1 MSLMLRPAALNS
13 VLGQANTG
21 GVRCTILFDR
31 DGNTISSAGEWQSS
45 DEDICAAV
53 AANIWLTLERASRGN
68 PNQVS
73 SGGGKSGSITPG
85 FLEFAVHE
93 FDSGLLGVARVE
105 VSEFMIACL
114 ADSTCEFGMMKR
126 KVIAVADYLKEP
138 LKLVAS

>member
-1 MSLMLRPAALNS
+1 M
-13 VLGQANTG
+13 
-21 GVRCTILFDR
+21 FDR

-68 PNQVS
+68 PNQVIIIKQNSENTKLKTSKVLGTMSICSIFTNHLKVS

-93 FDSGLLGVARVE
+93 FDSGLLGVAR
-105 VSEFMIACL
+105 
-114 ADSTCEFGMMKR
+114 
-126 KVIAVADYLKEP
+126 
-138 LKLVAS
+138 

>member
-1 MSLMLRPAALNS
+1 MESQCVRKGTQYN
-13 VLGQANTG
+13 VFYY
-21 GVRCTILFDR
+21 RCTILFDR

-68 PNQVS
+68 PNQVIIIQQNSENRKVKHRPMSMPCLIYFTNYLKVS

-93 FDSGLLGVARVE
+93 FDSGLLGVAR
-105 VSEFMIACL
+105 
-114 ADSTCEFGMMKR
+114 
-126 KVIAVADYLKEP
+126 
-138 LKLVAS
+138 